1 MNLKSIDE
9 KMTDALMEANR
20 TIAAQAAEIE
30 KLCGLIERL
39 RGLLERTVRLSRPPA
54 STRHGIS
61 TFLPDD
67 FIDEICTKL
76 GIELQVRS

>member
-54 STRHGIS
+54 ATRHGIS

-67 FIDEICTKL
+67 FIDEICTEL